1 MTARVAPLTS
11 ASELVLTV
19 IEEHPRDL
27 ADKLPTLK
35 VAVPRGCT
43 KAVHI
48 VVPDTGRVRHEF
60 TVEMIDEQVAS
71 DVMLTVTDRRAIQRD
86 AVGPTSPGAPP
97 PTLRVAIPPP

>member
-1 MTARVAPLTS
+1 MASLAPGVERTLELSSFPESKVTARVAPLTS

-60 TVEMIDEQVAS
+60 TVEMID
-71 DVMLTVTDRRAIQRD
+71 
-86 AVGPTSPGAPP
+86 
-97 PTLRVAIPPP
+97 